1 MRIDLNKPLKTG
13 QKIEINIDWEYNI
26 INRRVFETRS
36 GYEYFP
42 KDDNYAYFIAQ
53 FFPRM
58 AVYNDVEGWQNQQFW
73 GNGEFALPFGD
84 YDVKITVPNDH
95 IVEGTGVLINRESV
109 YSKRMLDRFEEA
121 KKVI

>member
-1 MRIDLNKPLKTG
+1 
-13 QKIEINIDWEYNI
+13 
-26 INRRVFETRS
+26 
-36 GYEYFP
+36 
-42 KDDNYAYFIAQ
+42 
-53 FFPRM
+53 M

-121 KKVI
+121 KKSYDEPVIIVSQEEAIINEKSKPTGKKHGILKRKT